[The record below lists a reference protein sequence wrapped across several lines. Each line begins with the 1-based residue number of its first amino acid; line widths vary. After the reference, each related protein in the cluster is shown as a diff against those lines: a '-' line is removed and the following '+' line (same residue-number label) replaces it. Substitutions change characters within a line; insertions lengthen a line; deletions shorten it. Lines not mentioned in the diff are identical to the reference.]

1 MKVKAAVLRELNQP
15 LSIEDVEISEPAED
29 EVLVKTV
36 ACGVCHSDL
45 HASRGAIGAE
55 RPSILG
61 HEPAGIVL
69 AVGARVR
76 NVAPGDHVIACTS
89 IHCGNCLQCMQ
100 GRPHLCVDRA
110 ACQRPKGAPTRI
122 SQGGQAIHQFVDLA
136 AFAEGMLLHHTA
148 VVKIDADIP
157 LDRAALL
164 GCAVTTGVGA
174 ALNTAQ
180 VAPGSSVAVFG
191 AGGIGTSIMQG
202 ARIAGA
208 RRIIAVDI
216 NEAKLKNALKFGAT
230 DIVNSAKEDPV
241 KKIRAIVR
249 GGVDYA
255 FEAVGV
261 SKLLEQA
268 LYCTGPRGTAVLVGA
283 IPPGENVSFNA
294 GHFFLEK
301 RVIGCMMG
309 SNKFTIDAPR
319 YLELYRQGRLDLDS
333 LVTRHEPLDNVGE
346 AFRAMEAGEVTRTV
360 LTFG

>member
-1 MKVKAAVLRELNQP
+1 MKIKAAVYRDVNQP
-15 LSIEDVEISEPAED
+15 LSIEEVDIAEPGDE

-45 HASRGAIGAE
+45 HAAHGKIFADK
-55 RPSILG
+55 PSILG

-69 AVGARVR
+69 KVGARVR
-76 NVAPGDHVIACTS
+76 SVAPGDHVVACTS
-89 IHCGNCLQCMQ
+89 IHCGNCLQCLM

-110 ACQRPKGAPTRI
+110 ACQRVKGEAPRI
-122 SQGGQAIHQFVDLA
+122 SQGGQTIHQFVDLS
-136 AFAEGMLLHHTA
+136 AFAEAMLLHHTA
-148 VVKIDADIP
+148 VVKIDPEIP

-180 VAPGSSVAVFG
+180 VTPGSSVAVFG

-208 RRIIAVDI
+208 RTIIAVDI
-216 NEAKLKNALKFGAT
+216 NDGKLKNALKFGAT
-230 DIVNSAKEDPV
+230 DIINSSATDPV
-241 KKIRAIVR
+241 KAIRGIVR

-261 SKLLEQA
+261 PKLLEQA
-268 LYCTGPRGTAVLVGA
+268 LYAVGPRGTAVLVGA
-283 IPPGENVSFNA
+283 IPTGEQVSFNA

-319 YLELYRQGRLDLDS
+319 YLQLYRQGRLDLDS
-333 LVTRHEPLDNVGE
+333 MVTQHQPLDRIGE

-360 LTFG
+360 LTFT